1 MVKLTQ
7 IKHNL
12 TNTLNLSILTLYMN
26 QSKIPIKDHIND
38 FLDWIDVEKGL
49 SSKTQENYRRFLQ
62 KFLVWLEKNK
72 LQNLLP
78 HRLNQD
84 HIWDYRVYLARSSP
98 TSNGQSLK
106 KTTQN
111 YYLIALRAF
120 LSYFVVKNI
129 VSLPPEK
136 IALSRPDKE
145 KIVKFLNLEQLNKLF
160 SAPDTTTIQGLRDR
174 AILET
179 FFSTGMRISEL
190 TSLNR
195 EQIKIKPGITEL
207 ELGIVGKGG
216 RARTVYFSPNSI
228 MWLDKYIKTRDLKD
242 EKEKALFLNYHGPTN
257 APRRLSPNAIEKNL
271 KKYIIVAGLPI
282 TTTPHTLRHSFA
294 TDLLA
299 HGVDLRLV
307 QEFLGH
313 KSILATQIYTHVTN
327 KQLKDVHKKFHGKD

>member
-1 MVKLTQ
+1 MKQ
-7 IKHNL
+7 SNIAIPKHV
-12 TNTLNLSILTLYMN
+12 T
-26 QSKIPIKDHIND
+26 D

-49 SSKTQENYRRFLQ
+49 ASKTQENYRRFLE
-62 KFLVWLEKNK
+62 KFLAWLKKEQ
-72 LQNLLP
+72 LTGLLP
-78 HRLNQD
+78 HQLTPE
-84 HIWDYRVYLARSSP
+84 HIWDYRVYLSRHSTTQS
-98 TSNGQSLK
+98 GQVLK

-120 LSYFVVKNI
+120 LSYFLAKDVLC
-129 VSLPPEK
+129 LPPDK

-145 KIVKFLNLEQLNKLF
+145 RTIKFLSLDQLQQLF
-160 SAPDTTTIQGLRDR
+160 AAPDSTKTQGLRDR

-195 EQIKIKPGITEL
+195 EQITIKPGMVEL

-216 RARTVYFSPNSI
+216 KARTVYFSKNAI
-228 MWLDKYIKTRDLKD
+228 EWLDKYLKVRDLED
-242 EKEKALFLNYHGPTN
+242 EKEKPLFLNYHGPKK
-257 APRRLSPNAIEKNL
+257 ASRRLSPNAIEKNL
-271 KKYIIVAGLPI
+271 KKYIIMAGLPI

-299 HGVDLRLV
+299 NGVDLRLV

-313 KSILATQIYTHVTN
+313 QSILATQIYTHVTN
-327 KQLKDVHKKFHGKD
+327 KQLKDVHKQFHGKNH